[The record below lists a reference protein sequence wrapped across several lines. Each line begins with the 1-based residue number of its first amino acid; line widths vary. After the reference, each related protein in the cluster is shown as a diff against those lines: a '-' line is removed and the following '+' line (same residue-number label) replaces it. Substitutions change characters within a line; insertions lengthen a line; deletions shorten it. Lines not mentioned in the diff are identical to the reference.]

1 MNCFILG
8 LFMGGA
14 VGALVVGLY
23 HAGDTRRINEIRQHY
38 EQELCHTKMALKVL
52 ERTREEE
59 RRKGMT
65 QYIKNTP
72 PRLQSRKAYKGKSH

>member
-23 HAGDTRRINEIRQHY
+23 HAGDTRRINKIRDHY
-38 EQELCHTKMALKVL
+38 EQELCHSRMALKAL
-52 ERTREEE
+52 EQMRQEE
-59 RRKGMT
+59 R
-65 QYIKNTP
+65 
-72 PRLQSRKAYKGKSH
+72 GK

>member
-1 MNCFILG
+1 
-8 LFMGGA
+8 MGGA

-23 HAGDTRRINEIRQHY
+23 HAGDTRRINEIRDHY
-38 EQELCHTKMALKVL
+38 EQELCHSRMALKVL